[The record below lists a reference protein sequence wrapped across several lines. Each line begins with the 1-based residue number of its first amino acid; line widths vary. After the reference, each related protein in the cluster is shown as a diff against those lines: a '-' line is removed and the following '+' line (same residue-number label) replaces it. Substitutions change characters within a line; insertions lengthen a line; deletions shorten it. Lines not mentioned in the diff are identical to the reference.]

1 MLTEE
6 IPLVRILFLFFFEP
20 YFNTSMEKEE
30 RIEGYVILTSHF
42 MLMVKYHNFLRISNK
57 Y

>member
-6 IPLVRILFLFFFEP
+6 IPLVRILF
-20 YFNTSMEKEE
+20 YFSLNYTLILQWK
-30 RIEGYVILTSHF
+30 RRRDIEGYVILTSYF

>member
-6 IPLVRILFLFFFEP
+6 IPLVRILFLFFFEL

-30 RIEGYVILTSHF
+30 RY
-42 MLMVKYHNFLRISNK
+42 
-57 Y
+57 

>member
-30 RIEGYVILTSHF
+30 RYCRLCYINIPFYVNGKIP
-42 MLMVKYHNFLRISNK
+42 
-57 Y
+57 

>member
-30 RIEGYVILTSHF
+30 RY
-42 MLMVKYHNFLRISNK
+42 
-57 Y
+57 

>member
-6 IPLVRILFLFFFEP
+6 IPLVRILFLFFFES

-30 RIEGYVILTSHF
+30 RY
-42 MLMVKYHNFLRISNK
+42 
-57 Y
+57 